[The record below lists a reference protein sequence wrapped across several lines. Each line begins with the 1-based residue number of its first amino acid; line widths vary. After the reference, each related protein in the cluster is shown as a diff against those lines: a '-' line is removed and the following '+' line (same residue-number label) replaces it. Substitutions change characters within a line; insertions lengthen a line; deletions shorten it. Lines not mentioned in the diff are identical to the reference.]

1 MWGNNLKKRGFVYT
15 LVKTQIITLAISL
28 LVFLIIINVVFDKG
42 YKKYIFDPIFNTI
55 VESVISYQENWS
67 QMISGFQE
75 TYRHNMKLILKDI
88 SEWYENNP
96 NLSDELITTQI
107 NSHYLNNDI
116 TVDAINWYI
125 ISPEGI
131 IEKTNYQSD
140 LGLDLQK
147 TVPKYWDVLKELEK
161 KEIRI
166 DPMLYEVKTGVP
178 RIFGYYRIDNGAF
191 FEIGLKLKDDIF
203 KNFISQFKGFANNT
217 DYVDNISIY
226 TVSYEPFGD
235 FPELSKID
243 IREFKKAENEKLY
256 TYKTVS
262 NDLYVVYTS
271 LYNEAFNPENISP
284 IVRTKFEIDF
294 SQLMKVK
301 NSFLTLFNII
311 ISSILIIMVLIN
323 YQQVKKL
330 VNNLNLIIKKVHD
343 YERKPAMGLSGL
355 EKHADFNETEKL
367 GNAFKIM
374 SHRITTLI
382 KKQNSA
388 NKNLQTAKDRL
399 EVLASHDELTGVEN
413 RRTFF
418 RKIKMLIDKDIY
430 PWALVFIDMDNLK
443 KINDHFGHN
452 MGDNALNTLGET
464 LLSCT
469 RSEDLIARI
478 GGDEF
483 VIALIKID
491 KKNAQKIMERI
502 NWILSE
508 KGREL
513 HEQLELSISY
523 GINTITNKDS
533 DDLEKIIQI
542 ADSRMYDYKTK
553 KKENQ

>member
-1 MWGNNLKKRGFVYT
+1 MKKRGFVYT